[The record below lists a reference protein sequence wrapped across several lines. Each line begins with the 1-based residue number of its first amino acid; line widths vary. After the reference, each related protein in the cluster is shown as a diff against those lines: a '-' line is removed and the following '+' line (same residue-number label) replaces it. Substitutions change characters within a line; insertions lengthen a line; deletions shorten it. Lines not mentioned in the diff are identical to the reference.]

1 MDVIK
6 MYATAERGNYFVSVV
21 IDGEFVTG
29 AQAIG
34 PAPDKI
40 RHICEYF
47 SSQPV
52 KVKSGPVDAIRSEMV
67 KCGKFI
73 VELK

>member
-34 PAPDKI
+34 PAPDKTGTSANTSAAS
-40 RHICEYF
+40 R
-47 SSQPV
+47 
-52 KVKSGPVDAIRSEMV
+52 
-67 KCGKFI
+67 
-73 VELK
+73 